1 VARVPDAEIERLKA
15 GVPLVSLAEAAGVVL
30 ARTGA
35 DLTGRCPF
43 HADDTPSLVISP
55 DKNLWHCMGACQAG
69 GSVIDWVMRA
79 EGVSF
84 RHAVELLRDG
94 LPAVSA
100 AGAGPKRSTVRRLA
114 PPVERT
120 AADHELLGQVTDY
133 YHKVLKDSP
142 DALGY
147 LARRRIDH
155 PEAIGEFRLGLA
167 DRTLGL
173 RLPDKRRK
181 DGAEVR
187 GRLEALGIFRASG
200 HEHLAGSLVI
210 PVLDEAGNV
219 SGAYGRKIRDDLRAG
234 TPRHLYLPGP
244 HRGVWNLPAVAVSDE
259 IIVTESLIDALTFWC
274 AGFRHVTA
282 CYGAGGFTPDHER
295 AFEQHGVRR
304 VLIAFD
310 RDDAGDKAARELA
323 ADLAARGVECFR
335 VEFPAGADAND
346 VAVASKDPA
355 GSLGRAIRSA
365 AWMGAGPGPARRR
378 NAPLPE
384 PAPPPDPES
393 GPSSAA
399 IPASAGPPTDAAV
412 VSPGPAVVAADEPA
426 VSGGEASWRFGERRW
441 RVRGLDRATSFESL
455 RVNIM
460 VSVPDD
466 HGGTRFHVDT
476 TDLYSARARA
486 AFIAVAAAE
495 LGAGPEVVKKD
506 LGRVLLGCERLA
518 DRAVTAAQAPPDGPP
533 PMSERDRAAALELL
547 RDPGLPGRITADFA
561 RAGMAGEAANCLVGY
576 LAAVS
581 RKLPRPL
588 AVIVQSTSA
597 AGKSALMDAVL
608 GFVPGEDRVR
618 FSAMTGQSLFYM
630 GEADL
635 AHKVLAVAEEEG
647 AERASYALKLLQSDG
662 ELSIA
667 STGKDPA
674 TGRLVTNVYAVT
686 GPASIFLTTTATD
699 VDEELLNRCLV
710 LTVDEGR
717 EQTRAIHD
725 RQRHSQTLDGLLAG
739 ADAEAVRKLHRD
751 AQRLLEPL
759 AVVNPHARSLGFAD
773 GTVRTRRDHVK
784 YLTLIAAI
792 TLLHQHQRPVKT
804 ATRGEAVIRYV
815 ETAPADIALADRL
828 AAGVLGPSLDELPP
842 GTRRLLDALHGYV
855 TARGQAEGTD
865 AGLVR
870 FTRRQLREALSFGDT
885 QLKVHLARL
894 ADYELVIPHRAG
906 AGGFSYELAWQPEN
920 PAGSGDAATI
930 ADRSGPEGPRS
941 APGRGLAG
949 GWSAPGRPAPGTV
962 NGQASGHQGTSRNG
976 HGPESTDPAQANHR
990 VVVTVGGPR

>member
-1 VARVPDAEIERLKA
+1 MARVPEAEIERLKA
-15 GVPLVSLAEAAGVVL
+15 DVPLVSLAEAAGVVL

-43 HADDTPSLVISP
+43 HEDDTPSLVISP
-55 DKNLWHCMGACQAG
+55 EKNLWHCMGACQAG

-94 LPAVSA
+94 LPAAA

-114 PPVERT
+114 PPVERA

-133 YHKVLKDSP
+133 YHRVLKESP

-155 PEAIGEFRLGLA
+155 PEAIGEFRLGYA

-181 DGAEVR
+181 DGAEIR

-210 PVLDEAGNV
+210 PVFDEAGLV
-219 SGAYGRKIRDDLRAG
+219 SEVYGRKIRDDLRAG
-234 TPRHLYLPGP
+234 TPKHLYLPGP
-244 HRGVWNLPAVAVSDE
+244 HGGVWNLPALAASDE
-259 IIVTESLIDALTFWC
+259 IIVAESLIDALTFWC

-282 CYGAGGFTPDHER
+282 CYGAGGFTADHER
-295 AFEQHGVRR
+295 AFERHGVRR

-310 RDDAGDKAARELA
+310 RDDAGDKAAKALAGELA
-323 ADLAARGVECFR
+323 AKGVECFR

-384 PAPPPDPES
+384 P

-399 IPASAGPPTDAAV
+399 IPVPAAGPPVAPAAV
-412 VSPGPAVVAADEPA
+412 SPAPAAVMADEPS

-441 RVRGLDRATSFESL
+441 RVRGLDKASSFEAL
-455 RVNIM
+455 RVNVM
-460 VSVPDD
+460 VSAPD
-466 HGGTRFHVDT
+466 GRGELRFHVDT
-476 TDLYSARARA
+476 ADLYSARARA
-486 AFIAVAAAE
+486 AFVATAAAE
-495 LGAGPEVVKKD
+495 LGAEPDVIKRD

-518 DRAVTAAQAPPDGPP
+518 DQAVTAAQAPAEGPP
-533 PMSERDRAAALELL
+533 PMSEAGRAAALALL
-547 RDPGLPGRITADFA
+547 RDPDLAGRIVSDFA
-561 RAGMAGEAANCLVGY
+561 RAGMAGEEANCLTGY

-608 GFVPGEDRVR
+608 GFVPPEDRVR

-674 TGRLVTNVYAVT
+674 TGRLVTHTYTVT

-699 VDEELLNRCLV
+699 IDEELLNRCLV
-710 LTVDEGR
+710 LAVDEGR

-725 RQRHSQTLDGLLAG
+725 RQRQAQTIDGLLAG
-739 ADAEAVRKLHRD
+739 ADAEQARRLHQD

-759 AVVNPHARSLGFAD
+759 AVVNPHAGKLRFAD
-773 GTVRTRRDHVK
+773 GTVRTRRD
-784 YLTLIAAI
+784 
-792 TLLHQHQRPVKT
+792 P
-804 ATRGEAVIRYV
+804 
-815 ETAPADIALADRL
+815 
-828 AAGVLGPSLDELPP
+828 
-842 GTRRLLDALHGYV
+842 
-855 TARGQAEGTD
+855 
-865 AGLVR
+865 
-870 FTRRQLREALSFGDT
+870 
-885 QLKVHLARL
+885 
-894 ADYELVIPHRAG
+894 
-906 AGGFSYELAWQPEN
+906 
-920 PAGSGDAATI
+920 
-930 ADRSGPEGPRS
+930 
-941 APGRGLAG
+941 
-949 GWSAPGRPAPGTV
+949 
-962 NGQASGHQGTSRNG
+962 
-976 HGPESTDPAQANHR
+976 
-990 VVVTVGGPR
+990 